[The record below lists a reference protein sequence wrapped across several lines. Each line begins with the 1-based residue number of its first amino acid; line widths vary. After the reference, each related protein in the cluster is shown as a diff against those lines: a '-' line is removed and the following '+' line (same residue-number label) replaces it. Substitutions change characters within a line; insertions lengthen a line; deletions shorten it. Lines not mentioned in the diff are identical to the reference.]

1 MTDIGAGC
9 VPGAKDAGWPK
20 QEMPLLSNKR
30 RVKCVQKGMGG
41 AKVLWLAATEKKSV
55 WLKSGEKELEWRAA
69 PGPYGTS
76 WGHGEEECFALV
88 LIGVVRLLREDEA
101 YLDLEGWM

>member
-1 MTDIGAGC
+1 MR
-9 VPGAKDAGWPK
+9 GWSK
-20 QEMPLLSNKR
+20 QEMPLLSKKR
-30 RVKCVQKGMGG
+30 RVKCVRKGMKG
-41 AKVLWLAATEKKSV
+41 AKALWLAATEKRSV
-55 WLKSGEKELEWRAA
+55 WLESGEKELEWWTV

-76 WGHGEEECFALV
+76 GGRGEEERFALV